1 MKPWQ
6 LVNRKPRIEMVPLID
21 CFFLILVFFIYGVLS
36 MVVQKGLSVQLPK
49 ASASVLSQ
57 EDYLSITVTKTGEI
71 FLNKQPAS
79 LEQLPLILSKEKTSN
94 PKQKV
99 FINADKFAYHG
110 RVIRVLDM
118 VRSAGIEQVSFETD
132 VGDPE
137 NE

>member
-1 MKPWQ
+1 MKARQ

-36 MVVQKGLSVQLPK
+36 MVVQKGIPVQLPQ
-49 ASASVLSQ
+49 ASASVLNR
-57 EDYLSITVTKTGEI
+57 EDYLSITVTKAGEI
-71 FLNKQPAS
+71 FVNKQPVS
-79 LEQLPLILSKEKTSN
+79 LKQLPLILGKEKTRD

-118 VRSAGIEQVSFETD
+118 VRFAGIEQVSFETE
-132 VGDPE
+132 VGEE